1 MLKVAVFDDNLDR
14 REGLC
19 LLIDT
24 APEMTCVGTFEDCR
38 DVVRHVAESNPD
50 VVLMDIDMPHVNGI
64 EGVELIKRQFPKV
77 KVLMQT
83 VFEDDDKVFA
93 AILAGADGYL
103 LKQSTPNKL
112 LEAIEEV
119 VAGGAPMTPTVARK
133 VLSFFNKRSRISK
146 PTDLNLSDRE
156 LEIRYLVDGLTYKK
170 IAERCSISYATVNSH
185 VSRIY
190 EKLQVRSVASAVS
203 LALREGL
210 V

>member
-38 DVVRHVAESNPD
+38 DVVRHVAETNPD

-119 VAGGAPMTPTVARK
+119 LEVVNDHQNVDRGFGREPWHSSASD
-133 VLSFFNKRSRISK
+133 VL
-146 PTDLNLSDRE
+146 DRPSG
-156 LEIRYLVDGLTYKK
+156 RDCV
-170 IAERCSISYATVNSH
+170 
-185 VSRIY
+185 
-190 EKLQVRSVASAVS
+190 
-203 LALREGL
+203 REGRAFRIEAARPL
-210 V
+210 LPVRNHLDR

>member
-103 LKQSTPNKL
+103 LKQSDQLRHSELAREPHLRK
-112 LEAIEEV
+112 A
-119 VAGGAPMTPTVARK
+119 AGTLSGQCGQFGTARGIGLITLTGK
-133 VLSFFNKRSRISK
+133 ACPAAHAL
-146 PTDLNLSDRE
+146 PSDC
-156 LEIRYLVDGLTYKK
+156 RYAHIPSYRKK
-170 IAERCSISYATVNSH
+170 HGSPCP
-185 VSRIY
+185 
-190 EKLQVRSVASAVS
+190 
-203 LALREGL
+203 
-210 V
+210 